1 MSIVSETNVDSSV
14 NKSRANPA
22 VWVGSTAL
30 TMLLGFW
37 AGHEFWPGSGTAP
50 GTGSAMPNLA
60 GAQKPTLSTHG
71 LALGE
76 NSIADI
82 AASAVQSVV
91 NIDTRTRVTLPDSPF
106 QFGSPFGGF
115 DFFFGPEMQPFDAR
129 PQRRY
134 ESQGTGSGVIIKP
147 DGYILTNNHVVRQA
161 TEIKVTLADKRV
173 FKGRV
178 VGRDSFTDLALV
190 KIDADNLPVAK
201 LGSSKDLRPGDW
213 AVAIGSPLG
222 LDHSVTLGIISAL
235 GRSVGDLKSNVELIQ
250 TDAAIN
256 PGNSGGPLLNIR
268 GEVIGLNTA
277 IRSDGQNIGFA
288 IPVDVARQ
296 VVDGLLAHG
305 TVSRPYVGIYMQD
318 LEPKIARSL
327 GLPANAQGVVVARV
341 GTGSPAEQGGLMQGD
356 VIQKIDGQ
364 PVSSGK
370 DVQKIVRAH
379 KIGESL
385 AVLVSRNGTLTAATV
400 KIGEYPSE
408 DKEEK
413 QD

>member
-1 MSIVSETNVDSSV
+1 
-14 NKSRANPA
+14 
-22 VWVGSTAL
+22 
-30 TMLLGFW
+30 
-37 AGHEFWPGSGTAP
+37 
-50 GTGSAMPNLA
+50 
-60 GAQKPTLSTHG
+60 
-71 LALGE
+71 
-76 NSIADI
+76 
-82 AASAVQSVV
+82 
-91 NIDTRTRVTLPDSPF
+91 
-106 QFGSPFGGF
+106 
-115 DFFFGPEMQPFDAR
+115 MQPFDAR